1 MHWLTIPD
9 YVRVSDEEPEDEIK
23 VSVERK
29 RINLAPIDNEENV
42 EVIEKEEAI
51 SIEEDCEGFGEEK

>member
-1 MHWLTIPD
+1 M
-9 YVRVSDEEPEDEIK
+9 S
-23 VSVERK
+23 
-29 RINLAPIDNEENV
+29 NEEKVVEEIV

>member
-1 MHWLTIPD
+1 M
-9 YVRVSDEEPEDEIK
+9 SDEEK
-23 VSVERK
+23 VV
-29 RINLAPIDNEENV
+29 EENV